1 MSVFY
6 FFRISLKPSLAKN
19 GEEKEGINLTE
30 LLQALDGQR
39 EFRGETLQ
47 PRE

>member
-1 MSVFY
+1 MRVNL
-6 FFRISLKPSLAKN
+6 FFRICLKPSLVKN

-47 PRE
+47 PA